1 MEILQKIKNSNTIW
15 YDPATLLLGIYPNKN
30 TKKDIHT
37 PLFMAA
43 LFTTAK
49 IQKLTKISIIKE
61 WNLAICNNMDGP
73 RGYYAKWNKPD
84 IER

>member
-1 MEILQKIKNSNTIW
+1 MIWSSNSTPG
-15 YDPATLLLGIYPNKN
+15 YLSKENKN

-49 IQKLTKISIIKE
+49 IQKQTKNSIKKE

-73 RGYYAKWNKPD
+73 RGHYAKWNKPD